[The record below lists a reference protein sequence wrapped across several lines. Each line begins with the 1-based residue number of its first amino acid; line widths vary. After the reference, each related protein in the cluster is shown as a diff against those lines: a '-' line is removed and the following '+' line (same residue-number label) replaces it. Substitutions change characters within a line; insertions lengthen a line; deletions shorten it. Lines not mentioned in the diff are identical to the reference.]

1 MKFNRQ
7 SVPAT
12 SARERDV
19 TILMVDDNEVFRDVL
34 RDVIGACP
42 GFRLVGEACSGEEAT
57 QAVARLSPQ
66 LVLMDLTMPGIGG
79 VAAAREI
86 VNRHPDVAIG
96 LISVD
101 DPSLNPEV
109 IALGNAVTCARK
121 QDLRPRKLKE
131 LWDAQQHC

>member
-1 MKFNRQ
+1 MKANGQ
-7 SVPAT
+7 SVPAIP
-12 SARERDV
+12 ARAQDV

-57 QAVARLSPQ
+57 QAVARLAPQ

-79 VAAAREI
+79 IAAAREI
-86 VNRHPDVAIG
+86 VNRHPGIAIG
-96 LISVD
+96 LISAD

-109 IALGNAVTCARK
+109 IALGNAVTCLRK
-121 QDLRPRKLKE
+121 QDLRPRKLRE
-131 LWDAQQHC
+131 LWEAQHS

>member
-1 MKFNRQ
+1 MKANGQ
-7 SVPAT
+7 SVPAIP
-12 SARERDV
+12 AREQDV

-34 RDVIGACP
+34 RDVIRACP

-57 QAVARLSPQ
+57 QAVARLAPQ
-66 LVLMDLTMPGIGG
+66 FVLMDLTMPGIGG
-79 VAAAREI
+79 IAAAREI

-109 IALGNAVTCARK
+109 IALGNAVTCVRK
-121 QDLRPRKLKE
+121 QDLRPRKLRE
-131 LWDAQQHC
+131 LWEAQHS